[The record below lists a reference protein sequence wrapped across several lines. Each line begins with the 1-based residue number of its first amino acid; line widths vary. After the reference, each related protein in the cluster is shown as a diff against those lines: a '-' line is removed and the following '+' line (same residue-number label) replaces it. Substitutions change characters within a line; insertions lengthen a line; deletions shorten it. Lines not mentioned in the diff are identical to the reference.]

1 MRELC
6 FFINQSKESIMP
18 KVIFDMP
25 NRPVKEVDLADLK
38 TKEDLKKYLTPSEK
52 KNVSREK

>member
-1 MRELC
+1 
-6 FFINQSKESIMP
+6 MP
-18 KVIFDMP
+18 KVVFDMP

>member
-1 MRELC
+1 
-6 FFINQSKESIMP
+6 MP

-38 TKEDLKKYLTPSEK
+38 TKDDLKKFLSTSVTWSPAEK
-52 KNVSREK
+52 NNVSRKK